1 MIKITGTVFNI
12 QKYSIHDGPGIRT
25 TVFLKGC
32 PLACLWCHNPES
44 IAPRPEIIF
53 WDNKCI
59 SCTDCVKTCPQEA
72 MQVGQQ
78 TVRKETANCIGCEA
92 CVEVCPTGAIEQVG
106 RKMTEAEVLKE
117 IEKDRVFYEESGGGV
132 TFSGGECLMQPEF
145 LTALLT
151 GCKAR
156 GLHTAVDTSGYA
168 SWQTIAELKDVVDLF
183 LYDLKLM
190 DEEQHRKYTG
200 VSNKLILA
208 NLQKLAKVGKSIWIR
223 VPVIPGINDN
233 DDNLQAMGAFLFSL
247 QIRDVFLLPYH
258 GIAANKYI
266 RLGRDYQLSALEP
279 PSPKQME
286 AMQLGLR
293 TFGLNVQIGG

>member
-1 MIKITGTVFNI
+1 MILITGTVFNI

-59 SCTDCVKTCPQEA
+59 SCGDCVKTCPQKA
-72 MQVGQQ
+72 MQVVEQ
-78 TVRKETANCIGCEA
+78 TVKREAVNCIGCEA
-92 CVEVCPTGAIEQVG
+92 CTEVCPTGAIEQVG
-106 RKMTEAEVLKE
+106 RKMTKAEVLEE

-145 LTALLT
+145 LMGLLT
-151 GCKAR
+151 ACKAR
-156 GLHTAVDTSGYA
+156 GLHTALDTSGYA
-168 SWQTIAELKDVVDLF
+168 SWQTIAGLKDTVDLF

-200 VSNKLILA
+200 VSNKLILE
-208 NLQKLAKVGKSIWIR
+208 NLQKLAESGKLIWIR
-223 VPVIPGINDN
+223 VPVIPEIND
-233 DDNLQAMGAFLFSL
+233 DDANLQAMGTFLHSL

-258 GIAANKYI
+258 SIAANKYA
-266 RLGRDYQLSALEP
+266 RLGKNYQLSALTP
-279 PSPKQME
+279 PSQQQME
-286 AMQLGLR
+286 AMQLGLQA
-293 TFGLNVQIGG
+293 FGLSIQIGG

>member
-208 NLQKLAKVGKSIWIR
+208 NLQKLAKLGKSIWIR

>member
-168 SWQTIAELKDVVDLF
+168 SWQTIAGLKDVVDLF

-208 NLQKLAKVGKSIWIR
+208 NLQKLAKLGKSIWIR

>member
-25 TVFLKGC
+25 TVFFKGC

-59 SCTDCVKTCPQEA
+59 SCTDCVKICPQEA

-151 GCKAR
+151 VCRAR

-168 SWQTIAELKDVVDLF
+168 SWQTIAGLKDAVDLF

-208 NLQKLAKVGKSIWIR
+208 NLQKLAKFGKPIWIR
-223 VPVIPGINDN
+223 VPVIPGIND
-233 DDNLQAMGAFLFSL
+233 DDANFKAMGAFLSSL

-266 RLGRDYQLSALEP
+266 RLGRDYQLSALGS
-279 PSPKQME
+279 PSSKQMK
-286 AMQLGLR
+286 AMQLGLQ

>member
-168 SWQTIAELKDVVDLF
+168 SWQTIAELKDMIDLF

-208 NLQKLAKVGKSIWIR
+208 NLQKLAKLGKSIWIR

>member
-1 MIKITGTVFNI
+1 MILITGTVFNI

-53 WDNKCI
+53 GDNKCI
-59 SCTDCVKTCPQEA
+59 SCGDCVKTCPQKA
-72 MQVGQQ
+72 MQVVEQ
-78 TVRKETANCIGCEA
+78 TVKKEAVNCISCEA
-92 CVEVCPTGAIEQVG
+92 CTEVCPTGAIEQVG

-145 LTALLT
+145 LMGLLT
-151 GCKAR
+151 ACKAR
-156 GLHTAVDTSGYA
+156 GLHTALDTSGYA
-168 SWQTIAELKDVVDLF
+168 SWQTIAGLKDAVELF

-190 DEEQHRKYTG
+190 DEEQHKKYTG
-200 VSNKLILA
+200 VSNKLILE
-208 NLQKLAKVGKSIWIR
+208 NLQKLAESGKLIWIR
-223 VPVIPGINDN
+223 VPVIPGIND
-233 DDNLQAMGAFLFSL
+233 DDANLHAMGTFLHSL

-258 GIAANKYI
+258 SIAANKYA
-266 RLGRDYQLSALEP
+266 RLGKNYQLSALTP
-279 PSPKQME
+279 PSQQQME
-286 AMQLGLR
+286 AMQLGLQA
-293 TFGLNVQIGG
+293 FGLNVQIGG